1 MSENWAWPQRI
12 SEGRQGLRERKKL
25 LRALDYGVG
34 SSKRGRAKAAR
45 MVNTVRVESFLE
57 QCTRKDATTEEEK
70 VWGLSASP
78 IWKRFQEDSY
88 QRVMSPPSGLASPP
102 RPPRCRISGTEL
114 SETPRA
120 KVK

>member
-12 SEGRQGLRERKKL
+12 PEERQGLRKRTKL

-34 SSKRGRAKAAR
+34 SFKRGRAKAAR
-45 MVNTVRVESFLE
+45 MVNTVGVETFLE

-70 VWGLSASP
+70 VWGLSASQF
-78 IWKRFQEDSY
+78 WKRFQEDSY
-88 QRVMSPPSGLASPP
+88 WRVMSLPSGLASPP